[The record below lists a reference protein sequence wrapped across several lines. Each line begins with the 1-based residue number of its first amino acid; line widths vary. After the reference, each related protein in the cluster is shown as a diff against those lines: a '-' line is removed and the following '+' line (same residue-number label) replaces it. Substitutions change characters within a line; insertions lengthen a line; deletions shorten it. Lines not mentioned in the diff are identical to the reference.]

1 LINIASVSRS
11 HEEVLMK
18 TRAFVLAIA
27 LLSAASGAS
36 AYDYKAGNLEI
47 DRPWSR
53 ATPKGAKTAAGY
65 LKITNSGS
73 APDRLVSATFAQSR
87 GAEIHEMAVER
98 GVMRM
103 RELKGGVEIAPGAS
117 VELKPGAT
125 HIMFTD
131 LSRPLAK
138 GERVKGT
145 LVFEKAGP
153 VDVEYS
159 VEAIGST
166 PMSGHAGH

>member
-1 LINIASVSRS
+1 MAVSGPAVDRAWGAGASDRSKCGLMPTGAPPSARGPWFGHLSSWRPVALGLGCRARGLINIASVSRS

-18 TRAFVLAIA
+18 TRALVLAIA

-73 APDRLVSATFAQSR
+73 APDRLVRSEEHTS
-87 GAEIHEMAVER
+87 
-98 GVMRM
+98 
-103 RELKGGVEIAPGAS
+103 EL
-117 VELKPGAT
+117 
-125 HIMFTD
+125 
-131 LSRPLAK
+131 
-138 GERVKGT
+138 
-145 LVFEKAGP
+145 
-153 VDVEYS
+153 
-159 VEAIGST
+159 
-166 PMSGHAGH
+166 